1 MKALRQLLVALVC
14 LLVPMVAFAG
24 PPPFDPSAMSG
35 QPRPDPKLPAG
46 TVTVRC
52 LGKAGFGDPKVGLE
66 VTLAVRSSSGEMK
79 SFKATTQEEGRATF
93 SELADSI
100 GGTAMASAQV
110 GDAKMTSQPIRLQP
124 NMGTAVLLVE
134 GAAAAAAPA
143 PAAPAHGQAG
153 GPEIPPPGTAFPLRG
168 TPAGTLTVGT
178 FDLAARKPI
187 DGVEITLTIT
197 PPSGEPIVRKAATAQ
212 GGKFVFDKL
221 LPPDVPAGSKL
232 VVEGTLRDVLRKS
245 EPFEMTADAG
255 MALVLAEGAEHFQ
268 APPAAE
274 QAPPEPAAH
283 AQRTQLPAPRRMSQ
297 IPNGSVDVLVVDGND
312 RPVEGQRVTVI
323 RETASGISGK
333 YPGETTADGRA
344 RIDGIEVQQDAG
356 YSVQVIYDGA
366 PYQSGFFFM
375 DQRGGVQVALRVFE
389 TTSDPKAVRSAL
401 RYDVDEREN
410 DLAQVVQLYEVM
422 VQGDEAYWDPEFS
435 IAAPA
440 EAKGFTVLNPAEDW
454 LAHKDEKAPFATLR
468 GPIPP
473 GEVANLSVAYLMPH
487 DGAFE
492 LEWTPPF
499 HVVQWDVLV
508 RDGFT
513 LTGTGAEAS
522 DVESPIPDKVVW
534 TMPEIPLGS
543 SLKFSMSGMKTQ
555 DPTFE
560 RIAIALGI
568 LIMLATF
575 AAFAFV
581 PRQQLRDRLLE
592 RRSLLLSRL
601 AADPK
606 SPDRERILRT
616 LDRIYRQLDALR
628 DHASPRRGGPRRA
641 QARP

>member
-1 MKALRQLLVALVC
+1 MNALHRILLALVL

-66 VTLAVRSSSGEMK
+66 VTLAVRGPKGEMK

-93 SELADSI
+93 SELADYI
-100 GGTAMASAQV
+100 GGNAMASAQV

-124 NMGTAVLLVE
+124 DMGTAVLLVE
-134 GAAAAAAPA
+134 GATPAAAG
-143 PAAPAHGQAG
+143 PAHGQAG

-187 DGVEITLTIT
+187 DGVEVTLTIT
-197 PPSGEPIVRKAATAQ
+197 PPSGEPIVRKATTAQ

-221 LPPDVPAGSKL
+221 LPPDVPEGSKL
-232 VVEGTLRDVLRKS
+232 VVEGTLRDELRKS
-245 EPFEMTADAG
+245 APFEMTTDAG

-268 APPAAE
+268 AQQPE

-297 IPNGSVDVLVVDGND
+297 IPNGSVDVLVVDADD
-312 RPVEGQRVTVI
+312 RPVEGQRVIVVK
-323 RETASGISGK
+323 RTASGISGK
-333 YPGETTADGRA
+333 YPGETSADGRA
-344 RIDGIEVQQDAG
+344 RIDGIEIQQDAG
-356 YSVQVIYDGA
+356 YFVEAIYDGA

-389 TTSDPKAVRSAL
+389 TTSDPKVVRSAVQ
-401 RYDVDEREN
+401 YDVDEREN
-410 DLAQVVQLYEVM
+410 DLAQVVQIYEVM
-422 VQGDEAYWDPEFS
+422 VQGEEAYWDPDLRIE
-435 IAAPA
+435 APVD
-440 EAKGFTVLNPAEDW
+440 AKGFTVLRPGEAW
-454 LAHKDEKAPFATLR
+454 LDHEDEKAPFATLH

-473 GEVANLSVAYLMPH
+473 GEVANLSVAYLVPH

-499 HVVQWDVLV
+499 HVVQGSVLV
-508 RDGFT
+508 GPAFT
-513 LTGTGAEAS
+513 LTAKGAEET
-522 DVESPIPDKVVW
+522 DLESPIPDKVVW
-534 TMPEIPLGS
+534 TLPEVSLGS
-543 SLKFSMSGMKTQ
+543 SIQFGMSGMKTQ

-560 RIAIALGI
+560 LVAIALGI

-575 AAFAFV
+575 VAFAFV
-581 PRQQLRDRLLE
+581 PRQKLRDRLLE

-601 AADPK
+601 AAEPK
-606 SPDRERILRT
+606 SSDRERILRT

-628 DHASPRRGGPRRA
+628 DHAPPGLAGRPTQRA
-641 QARP
+641 QAKP

>member
-1 MKALRQLLVALVC
+1 LNALRQLLVALVC
-14 LLVPMVAFAG
+14 LIVPMVAFAG

-93 SELADSI
+93 SELADYI
-100 GGTAMASAQV
+100 GGNAMASAQV

-124 NMGTAVLLVE
+124 EMGTAVLLVE
-134 GAAAAAAPA
+134 GAAPAAAA
-143 PAAPAHGQAG
+143 AAPAHGQAG

-178 FDLAARKPI
+178 FDLAERKPI

-197 PPSGEPIVRKAATAQ
+197 PPAGEPIVRKATTAQ

-221 LPPDVPAGSKL
+221 LPPDVPEGSKL
-232 VVEGTLRDVLRKS
+232 VVEGTLRDELRKS
-245 EPFEMTADAG
+245 EPFEMTTDAG

-268 APPAAE
+268 AQQAE
-274 QAPPEPAAH
+274 AAPPEQPAH
-283 AQRTQLPAPRRMSQ
+283 AQRTQQPAPRRMSQ
-297 IPNGSVDVLVVDGND
+297 IPNGSVDVRGVDADD
-312 RPVEGQRVTVI
+312 RPVEGQRVLVVK
-323 RETASGISGK
+323 RTASGITGK
-333 YPGETTADGRA
+333 SPGETSADGRA
-344 RIDGIEVQQDAG
+344 RIDGIEIQQDAG
-356 YSVQVIYDGA
+356 YFVEAIYDGA

-389 TTSDPKAVRSAL
+389 TTSDPKVVRSAVQ
-401 RYDVDEREN
+401 YDVDEREN
-410 DLAQVVQLYEVM
+410 DLAQVVQIYEVM
-422 VQGDEAYWDPEFS
+422 VQGEEAYWDPDLRIEG
-435 IAAPA
+435 PA
-440 EAKGFTVLNPAEDW
+440 DAKGFTVLRPGEAW
-454 LAHKDEKAPFATLR
+454 LDHEDEKAPFAALH

-473 GEVANLSVAYLMPH
+473 GEVANLSVAYLLPH

-492 LEWTPPF
+492 LEWAPPF
-499 HVVQWDVLV
+499 HVVQGSVLV
-508 RDGFT
+508 GSAFT
-513 LTGTGAEAS
+513 LTAKGAEETEL
-522 DVESPIPDKVVW
+522 ESPIPDKVVW
-534 TMPEIPLGS
+534 TLPEVSLGS
-543 SLKFSMSGMKTQ
+543 SIKFGMSGMKTQ

-560 RIAIALGI
+560 LIAIAVAI
-568 LIMLATF
+568 LIGLATF

-581 PRQQLRDRLLE
+581 PRQSLRDRLLG
-592 RRSLLLSRL
+592 RRSELLSRL
-601 AADPK
+601 AADPTG
-606 SPDRERILRT
+606 PDRERILRT
-616 LDRIYRQLDALR
+616 LDRIYRQLEALG
-628 DHASPRRGGPRRA
+628 DHAPKSRA